1 MGCRDPAPS
10 TWVDGAVLC
19 VLITQL
25 GRVGARLSLARLMS
39 APLCG
44 SARARECMCAYMCV
58 RVLPGRRENALL
70 RPSARHTREPP
81 WRPRTLILVP

>member
-44 SARARECMCAYMCV
+44 SARASVCVHICACV
-58 RVLPGRRENALL
+58 FCPGEGRTHCSAP
-70 RPSARHTREPP
+70 RPATPESHHGAHVR
-81 WRPRTLILVP
+81 